1 MPPYPRSLLAA
12 LFTTLTLGAC
22 GGGGGGGSDAGA
34 AAPGGECSVEAQKA
48 WLAGYMDE
56 WYFWSR
62 LAPRPDPAAF
72 TAVADFFNALRYT
85 GTDPAFPADRWS
97 GSQSTESYNRF
108 FGAGQT
114 LGYGVSVAGIEVAG
128 QAGQPLYV
136 RYVEPASPAAAAG
149 LRRGDELLNL
159 NGRAA
164 AELILANDF
173 GMLTA
178 TNEGQ
183 ALSLQLRNTAGAERS
198 LTLNAA
204 IFALTPVSQD
214 QTFTTANGQRMGYV
228 VVKDMLSQATA
239 PLEAAFTR
247 LRSAG
252 AQAVVL
258 DLRYNGGGLVSVGA
272 TLASYV
278 AGTRGQDQVFA
289 SLLYNDRRAASNNTV
304 FRFSARSQ
312 AVAAPKVYVLTGQRT
327 CSASEQV
334 ISGLRGVGIDVVL
347 VGDTSCG
354 KPVGFLPTARCGTT
368 YSVVN
373 FESVNA
379 LGQGRYFDGLAPT
392 CSVVEDFKQPLGSTT
407 EPLLAAALLH
417 AATGACPRSSP
428 LDDPGQRRSR
438 AGIAGEGQQVLL
450 Q

>member
-1 MPPYPRSLLAA
+1 LAA
-12 LFTTLTLGAC
+12 LFTTLALGAC
-22 GGGGGGGSDAGA
+22 GGGGSGGGGGSDAGA
-34 AAPGGECSVEAQKA
+34 AAPGGECSVEAQKS

-62 LAPRPDPAAF
+62 LSPRPDSTAF
-72 TAVADFFNALRYT
+72 TSVADFFNALRYT

-97 GSQSTESYNRF
+97 GSQSTASYNRF
-108 FGAGQT
+108 FGDGQT
-114 LGYGVSVAGIEVAG
+114 LGYGVSVAGLEVAG

-149 LRRGDELLNL
+149 LRRGDELLSL

-164 AELILANDF
+164 ADLIQANDF
-173 GMLTA
+173 GLLTA

-183 ALSLQLRNTAGAERS
+183 ALNLRVRNTAGAERD
-198 LTLNAA
+198 LTLTAA
-204 IFALTPVSQD
+204 IFALTPVLQD
-214 QTFTTANGQRMGYV
+214 QLFTIANGQRLGYV

-239 PLEAAFTR
+239 PLEASFSR
-247 LRSAG
+247 LRNAG
-252 AQAVVL
+252 AQALVL

-304 FRFSARSQ
+304 FRFSARVQ

-334 ISGLRGVGIDVVL
+334 VNGLRGVGIDVVL
-347 VGDTSCG
+347 VGDTTCG
-354 KPVGFLPTARCGTT
+354 KPVGFLPAARCGTT

-379 LGQGRYFDGLAPT
+379 LGRGRYFEGLAPT
-392 CSVVEDFKQPLGSTT
+392 CNVAEDFQQPLGSTS
-407 EPLLAAALLH
+407 EPLLAAALLY
-417 AATGACPRSSP
+417 ATTGACPRSAP
-428 LDDPGQRRSR
+428 LSEPGQRRPR
-438 AGIAGEGQQVLL
+438 VGIASEGQQVLL